1 MSEARAALGPQ
12 SRPALPRFVKLR
24 HDRARGIWVLLAPE
38 RVLVPDET
46 AVEVL
51 KLCDGATTLDEIA
64 AALARRYD
72 APRAAIL
79 TDIAALLDDLAA
91 KGFLRDM
98 SEAS

>member
-1 MSEARAALGPQ
+1 MSLMQASLHAQ

-24 HDRARGIWVLLAPE
+24 FDRARGIWVLLAPE

-51 KLCDGATTLDEIA
+51 KLCDGVATLGEIA
-64 AALARRYD
+64 ATLARIYD
-72 APRAAIL
+72 APEAAIL
-79 TDIAALLDDLAA
+79 SDICTMLDDLAA

-98 SEAS
+98 AEAS